1 MTYNSEVA
9 YIRLANSLKT
19 ELQSLVDDN
28 PEEYKRLSDEIDKFT
43 AMVDNQWA
51 TRKAGEVVLENN
63 YAKLMS
69 LQTEVNK
76 SIIQHSACFGEQK
89 VGDIFLE
96 ECNKLLSR
104 AKTEPLED
112 VNEDFNELFSYLKEN
127 IGFFSPT
134 QYVKLEKELYKVRT
148 YSLASKIYNNPD
160 DVPEIISSI
169 KRDEQ
174 PNILDTLRE
183 TFSKIML
190 SKDRKFENLQKDLKQ
205 YLICS
210 DNKKEML
217 LNDGEYWNTLFKG
230 MQLME
235 NPETEIQI
243 EEPKPKPKLNPPIK
257 KEEALSQDYFNHLYS
272 QYVPVKQSGS
282 LFKKL
287 APLDDYI
294 GKLQFIGNI
303 SDKDNDA
310 TIRKALG
317 EDRLIPSDVALRYIA
332 LGLIFS
338 YNDANGDIV
347 RLNYKSLNDS
357 TSNLLKPSYPF
368 YGIRSFVTRSEPN
381 DSFSFLSIDKSNY
394 NDNEKFRGEHTRFTD
409 NTSKN
414 NSAILYKDN
423 WDERDRLHTY
433 IDDKQYKITNEVL
446 EAMRFANNFTFN
458 SPIINEMFSNYLIN
472 SNFED
477 FKEPL
482 DTDTLLYQNPGAKK
496 YYQLINE
503 KVARH
508 KDDDDYSKLT
518 LTKMA
523 TKRGTYKAVKVA
535 EKPYLSPFQNA
546 TYNLG
551 LTKDSKNYPAKVL
564 RDVQLATIQDSVFR
578 AQVVHN
584 NKIEATLLPSHLAG
598 PTTTRFFTNLKL
610 QLDYAKE
617 AYIKNTPYIIEVC
630 KKANNE
636 RNKQYHTSP
645 EILED
650 LEKTWQNSYLNPYN
664 SDNKNYNEYSHTQ
677 NLTNHNL
684 DNNNKESTKTEKT
697 DNTQLD
703 KHYIKLSTQMTDE
716 FIGNENEKEM

>member
-1 MTYNSEVA
+1 MAYNSEVA

-76 SIIQHSACFGEQK
+76 SIIQNSACFGEQK
-89 VGDIFLE
+89 VGDVFLE

-112 VNEDFNELFSYLKEN
+112 INEDFNELFSYLKEN

-217 LNDGEYWNTLFKG
+217 LNDGEYWNALFKG

-243 EEPKPKPKLNPPIK
+243 KEPKPQHKLNPPIK

-317 EDRLIPSDVALRYIA
+317 EDRLLPSDVALRYIA

-368 YGIRSFVTRSEPN
+368 YGIRSFVTRSKPN

-394 NDNEKFRGEHTRFTD
+394 NDNGKFCGEHTCFTD
-409 NTSKN
+409 NTSKD

-423 WDERDRLHTY
+423 WDERDRLNTY

-446 EAMRFANNFTFN
+446 EAMRLANNFTFN

-472 SNFED
+472 SNFDD

-508 KDDDDYSKLT
+508 KDDDEYSKLT

-584 NKIEATLLPSHLAG
+584 NKVEATLLPSHLAG
-598 PTTTRFFTNLKL
+598 PTAIKFFTTLKL

-630 KKANNE
+630 KKANKE

-645 EILED
+645 EILDD

-664 SDNKNYNEYSHTQ
+664 PDNKNYNEYSHTQ

-684 DNNNKESTKTEKT
+684 DNDNKESTKTEKT